1 MWFSE
6 DGRLNIVARPSGE
19 TDPILKML
27 HARLASLSATEL
39 ADLDQELEQVQWEIA
54 DAADEMLVDL
64 YVEAPFE
71 AKPVPDAI
79 LDSLNWEDLLGSS
92 KHLAFR
98 CIELRWR
105 LDVLG
110 VVQQAIA
117 DLSAGRGL

>member
-64 YVEAPFE
+64 YVEAVF
-71 AKPVPDAI
+71 
-79 LDSLNWEDLLGSS
+79 
-92 KHLAFR
+92 
-98 CIELRWR
+98 
-105 LDVLG
+105 
-110 VVQQAIA
+110 Q
-117 DLSAGRGL
+117 